1 MEIGGNKQEIFGI
14 DNISLIKNIKHF
26 DLCIEI
32 NKDDLSFALINENHE
47 LVRLEKHTIKSETE
61 KEKINKIEK
70 IILSNKFLK
79 IRIRKCKLILND
91 DLFTIVPNNLF
102 DIKKYKEY
110 YKFCFEKNKN
120 QEIIFK
126 NTKSINATSIFSID
140 KDLKGVILDFFPK
153 TQITH
158 ASINLIN
165 SFSNSLDNSE
175 NQNILININETNFQ
189 IILFEKDNLQL
200 YNYFDYVKDEDFLFY
215 FLYVSKKLKI
225 KQKECII
232 NLSGKIEATS
242 NKTNLIKK
250 YFKNINFMKLNNKT
264 EIPFFFQNINEH
276 NFYNILN

>member
-1 MEIGGNKQEIFGI
+1 MEIGGNKKEVFGI
-14 DNISLIKNIKHF
+14 DNLSLIKNIKYF
-26 DLCIEI
+26 ELCIEI
-32 NKDDLSFALINENHE
+32 NKDDFSFALINENYE
-47 LVRLEKHTIKSETE
+47 LVRLEKHPIKSETE

-79 IRIRKCKLILND
+79 KRTRKCKLILND

-110 YKFCFEKNKN
+110 YNFCFEKNKN

-126 NTKSINATSIFSID
+126 NTKSINATSIFSIN
-140 KDLKGVILDFFPK
+140 KDLKRIILDFFPK
-153 TQITH
+153 AQITH

-200 YNYFDYVKDEDFLFY
+200 YNYFDYIKDEDFLFY

-242 NKTNLIKK
+242 KKTNLIKK
-250 YFKNINFMKLNNKT
+250 YFKNINFIKLNNKI

>member
-47 LVRLEKHTIKSETE
+47 LVRLEKHPIKSETE

-126 NTKSINATSIFSID
+126 NTQSINATSIFSID

-189 IILFEKDNLQL
+189 IILFDKDNLQL